1 MKKLLLLALLIV
13 FSCQPTVKKKLTLN
27 SLFSDHMVLQQ
38 KENVMIWGKYT
49 PKGKI
54 SVKADWGSESSVKAD
69 EKGNWKLDLITPES
83 GGPFEVSI
91 FTKDSTIT
99 LVDVMVGEVW
109 LASGQ
114 SNMEMS
120 LEGYLP
126 NEPINNNL
134 EEIAAADYPDIR
146 SYNVERA
153 ISHIPLNE
161 SKGQWKVTSPE
172 NANKFSATAYFFARK
187 LHQELNIPIGIINST
202 WGGTP
207 VESWM
212 SREKIKQL
220 GEFEKQLNALES
232 IDTVGIKTYFSNFS
246 TVSLP
251 SDTSNVNAWNALAL
265 EDGAFSQ
272 TDFDD
277 SSWSKVN
284 LSGHLEGLDMAIE
297 DDGAFWFRKQVAI
310 ADVSS
315 DYKFIVD
322 EGIDDMDVVYVNGQK
337 IGSTLGWNSPR
348 EYVIPKSILVE
359 GENTIAIRVIDTGYG
374 GGFRGQMI
382 LSSNSGEKIS
392 IDGEWSYQYTA
403 GLSNLY
409 GNQKFYLYHLN
420 PEALVKKPTG
430 FSRYNSL
437 FSFDFPGVLYNGM
450 INPLIPFNIKGAIWY
465 QGESNV
471 GRANQY
477 EKIFPGMIEDWRIR
491 WKSNFPFYFVQIA
504 PFSYKNE
511 LSPALR
517 DAQRKSLATP
527 NTGMAVTMDIG
538 DSISIHPGNKQDVGD
553 RLARLALF
561 NDYGSDI
568 VPSGP
573 LYKSHKISGNKIIL
587 EFELFGNKLMVGKL
601 GLSGFEIASFD
612 KVYVPA
618 SAKILGDKI
627 EVFAADV
634 LEPKYVRYA
643 WRDNIVGTLFNT
655 EGLPASSFTTEE

>member
-315 DYKFIVD
+315 D
-322 EGIDDMDVVYVNGQK
+322 
-337 IGSTLGWNSPR
+337 TNSSSM
-348 EYVIPKSILVE
+348 KALM
-359 GENTIAIRVIDTGYG
+359 TW
-374 GGFRGQMI
+374 M
-382 LSSNSGEKIS
+382 LSMS
-392 IDGEWSYQYTA
+392 
-403 GLSNLY
+403 
-409 GNQKFYLYHLN
+409 
-420 PEALVKKPTG
+420 
-430 FSRYNSL
+430 
-437 FSFDFPGVLYNGM
+437 M
-450 INPLIPFNIKGAIWY
+450 
-465 QGESNV
+465 
-471 GRANQY
+471 GR
-477 EKIFPGMIEDWRIR
+477 K
-491 WKSNFPFYFVQIA
+491 
-504 PFSYKNE
+504 
-511 LSPALR
+511 
-517 DAQRKSLATP
+517 
-527 NTGMAVTMDIG
+527 
-538 DSISIHPGNKQDVGD
+538 
-553 RLARLALF
+553 
-561 NDYGSDI
+561 
-568 VPSGP
+568 
-573 LYKSHKISGNKIIL
+573 
-587 EFELFGNKLMVGKL
+587 
-601 GLSGFEIASFD
+601 
-612 KVYVPA
+612 
-618 SAKILGDKI
+618 
-627 EVFAADV
+627 
-634 LEPKYVRYA
+634 
-643 WRDNIVGTLFNT
+643 
-655 EGLPASSFTTEE
+655 